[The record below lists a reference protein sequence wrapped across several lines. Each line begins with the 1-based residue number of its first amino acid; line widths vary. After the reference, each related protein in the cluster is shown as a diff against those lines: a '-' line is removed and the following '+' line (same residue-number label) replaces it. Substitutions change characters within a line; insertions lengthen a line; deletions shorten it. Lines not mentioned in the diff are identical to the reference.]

1 MYNKL
6 ILTSL
11 LFIVCSTTILS
22 QKISYVLRM
31 PNPQSHYFEV
41 EMILEDFKQKEIEIK
56 MPVWAPGSY
65 LVREFS
71 KNVNQVRAKDESNKA
86 LKITKKLKNTWVIDN
101 TSKPKKISIKY
112 EVYAFEL
119 SVRTSF
125 LDLTHGFVSGSGV
138 FMYVSGNLQHPGT
151 LAIYPYKDFK
161 KITTALPKSSISV
174 AQDGSESYQ
183 FENYDQLVDCP
194 IEIGNQEEF
203 EFVASG
209 VKHTVAMYGEG
220 NYDVD
225 KLKKDMPKVIEAETA
240 VFGEN
245 PNKEYVFIVHNV
257 VNGQGGLEHMNS
269 TTLSV
274 NRWTYSGSNYIN
286 FLNLVAHEYFHL
298 WNVKRFRPIELGPF
312 NYDQENY
319 TNLLWVMEG
328 FTSYYD
334 ELIMRRIGLVSQEE
348 FVSKIQST
356 VNYVEGTMGS
366 RVQSLAHSSFD
377 AWIKGYRPNENSSNT
392 TMTYYSRGQ
401 VIAAIFDV
409 MIVSKYAGK
418 KGLDD
423 FMKHVYTK
431 YAKELKRGIT
441 DQEFK
446 KELEDF
452 LGQDLTS
459 FYSKYIEGTEIPPYN
474 EYFSKVGVNVTYN
487 GSKKPS
493 FGATL
498 KQEGGK
504 VLVKNVRSGSSA
516 EKAGLSVNDEIIACD
531 GYRVDQSAFESYVN
545 SMDEGDD
552 TEILISRDELV
563 FPLTVKMF
571 SYEKPQFSFTI
582 STDEKTKI
590 LFSYWLR

>member
-1 MYNKL
+1 MINKF
-6 ILTSL
+6 ILTNFIICISASSL
-11 LFIVCSTTILS
+11 VA
-22 QKISYVLRM
+22 QKVNYKLKMS
-31 PNPQSHYFEV
+31 NPQNHYFEV
-41 EMILEDFKQKEIEIK
+41 EMILEGFKQKEIEIK

-71 KNVNQVRAKDESNKA
+71 KNVNQVKAKDESNKS
-86 LKITKKLKNTWVIDN
+86 LKTSKKTKNTWLIDN
-101 TSKPKKISIKY
+101 SNKAKKISITY

-138 FMYVSGNLQHPGT
+138 FMYVSGNQEIAGSLE
-151 LAIYPYKDFK
+151 IVPYKDFK
-161 KITTALPKSSISV
+161 KITTALPKSSISI
-174 AQDGSESYQ
+174 AKDGSETFQ
-183 FENYDQLVDCP
+183 FENYDHLVDCP
-194 IEIGNQEEF
+194 IEIGNQVVF
-203 EFVASG
+203 DFVASG
-209 VKHTVAMYGEG
+209 VKHTVAMYGEA
-220 NYDVD
+220 NYDIE
-225 KLKKDMPKVIEAETA
+225 KLKKDMPKVIDAETA

-298 WNVKRFRPIELGPF
+298 WNVKRLRPIELGPF

-334 ELIMRRIGLVSQEE
+334 ELIMRRIGLVSPEE

-356 VNYVEGTMGS
+356 VNYVEGTAGS

-401 VIAAIFDV
+401 VIASIFDV
-409 MIVSKYAGK
+409 MMVTKYNGK

-423 FMKHVYTK
+423 FMRHVYLK
-431 YAKELKRGIT
+431 YAKELKRGIK

-452 LGQDLTS
+452 LGQDLTP
-459 FYSKYIEGTEIPPYN
+459 FYAKYIEGTEIPPYN
-474 EYFSKVGVNVTYN
+474 EYFSKVGVTVNYT

-498 KQEGGK
+498 KQEAGK
-504 VLVKNVRSGSSA
+504 VLVKNVRSESSA

-531 GYRVDQSAFESYVN
+531 GYRVDQSACESYVN
-545 SMDEGDD
+545 SMTDGEE
-552 TEILISRDELV
+552 TELLISRDDILITLLV
-563 FPLTVKMF
+563 KIH

-582 STDEKTKI
+582 SNDEKTQN

>member
-1 MYNKL
+1 
-6 ILTSL
+6 
-11 LFIVCSTTILS
+11 
-22 QKISYVLRM
+22 
-31 PNPQSHYFEV
+31 
-41 EMILEDFKQKEIEIK
+41 
-56 MPVWAPGSY
+56 
-65 LVREFS
+65 
-71 KNVNQVRAKDESNKA
+71 
-86 LKITKKLKNTWVIDN
+86 
-101 TSKPKKISIKY
+101 
-112 EVYAFEL
+112 
-119 SVRTSF
+119 
-125 LDLTHGFVSGSGV
+125 
-138 FMYVSGNLQHPGT
+138 MYVSGNQEIAGSLE
-151 LAIYPYKDFK
+151 IVPYKDFK
-161 KITTALPKSSISV
+161 KITTALPKSTISI
-174 AQDGSESYQ
+174 AKDGSEIFQ

-194 IEIGNQEEF
+194 IEIGNQVVF
-203 EFVASG
+203 DFVASG
-209 VKHTVAMYGEG
+209 VKHTVAMYGEA
-220 NYDVD
+220 NYDIE
-225 KLKKDMPKVIEAETA
+225 KLKKDMPKVIDAETA

-298 WNVKRFRPIELGPF
+298 WNVKRLRPIELGPF

-334 ELIMRRIGLVSQEE
+334 ELILRRIGLVSQEE

-356 VNYVEGTMGS
+356 VNYVEGTVGS

-409 MIVSKYAGK
+409 MMVTKYNGK

-423 FMKHVYTK
+423 FMRHVYLK

-452 LGQDLTS
+452 LGQDLTP
-459 FYSKYIEGTEIPPYN
+459 FYAKYIEGTEIPPYN
-474 EYFSKVGVNVTYN
+474 EYFSKVGVTVNYT

-498 KQEGGK
+498 KQEAGK
-504 VLVKNVRSGSSA
+504 VLVKNVRSESSA

-531 GYRVDQSAFESYVN
+531 GYRVDQSACESYVN
-545 SMDEGDD
+545 SMAEGDE
-552 TEILISRDELV
+552 TELLISRDDIV
-563 FPLTVKMF
+563 FPLLVKMYSF
-571 SYEKPQFSFTI
+571 EKPQFSFSI
-582 STDEKTKI
+582 STNETTKN

>member
-1 MYNKL
+1 MNIKFL
-6 ILTSL
+6 VTAL
-11 LFIVCSTTILS
+11 LLLLCSTTILA
-22 QKISYVLRM
+22 QKINYVLKM
-31 PNPQSHYFEV
+31 SNPQSHYFEV
-41 EMILEDFKQKEIEIK
+41 EMVLEGFKQKEIEIK

-71 KNVNQVRAKDESNKA
+71 KNVNEVKAKDGTNKS
-86 LKITKKLKNTWVIDN
+86 LKTTKKAKNTWVIDN
-101 TSKPKKISIKY
+101 SSKSKVVSVTY

-125 LDLTHGFVSGSGV
+125 LDLTHGFVSGSGI
-138 FMYVSGNLQHPGT
+138 FMYVSGNQQLSGT
-151 LAIYPYKDFK
+151 VEIVPFKDFK
-161 KITTALPKSSISV
+161 KITTALPKSNISI
-174 AQDGSESYQ
+174 AQDGSETFQ
-183 FENYDQLVDCP
+183 FANYDHLVDCP
-194 IEIGNQEEF
+194 IEIGNQVVF
-203 EFVASG
+203 DFIASG
-209 VKHTVAMYGEG
+209 VKHIVAMYGEA
-220 NYDVD
+220 NYDID

-269 TTLSV
+269 STLSV
-274 NRWTYSGSNYIN
+274 NRWTYEGSNYIN

-319 TNLLWVMEG
+319 TTLLWVMEG

-334 ELIMRRIGLVSQEE
+334 ELIMRRIGLVSPEE
-348 FVSKIQST
+348 FVSKIQNT
-356 VNYVEGTMGS
+356 INYVEGSTGS

-401 VIAAIFDV
+401 IIAAVFDV
-409 MIVSKYAGK
+409 MIIAKYNGE

-423 FMKHVYTK
+423 FMRQVYTK
-431 YAKELKRGIT
+431 YAKELKRGIS

-452 LGQDLTS
+452 LGQDLTL
-459 FYSKYIEGTEIPPYN
+459 FYAKYIEGTEIPPYN
-474 EYFSKVGVNVTYN
+474 EYFSKVGVKVNYTGY
-487 GSKKPS
+487 KKPS

-504 VLVKNVRSGSSA
+504 VLVKTVRSNSSA

-531 GYRVDQSAFESYVN
+531 GYRVDQSACESYVN
-545 SMDEGDD
+545 SMAVGQE
-552 TEILISRDELV
+552 TELLISRDDIIFSLV
-563 FPLTVKMF
+563 LQIYA
-571 SYEKPQFSFTI
+571 YEKPQFSFTI
-582 STDEKTKI
+582 STDDTTKK
-590 LFSYWLR
+590 LFTFWLR

>member
-1 MYNKL
+1 MINKY
-6 ILTSL
+6 ILTI
-11 LFIVCSTTILS
+11 FIVCISAGSLVA
-22 QKISYVLRM
+22 QKVNYKLKMS
-31 PNPQSHYFEV
+31 NPQNHYFEV
-41 EMILEDFKQKEIEIK
+41 EMILEGFKQKEIEIK

-71 KNVNQVRAKDESNKA
+71 KNVNQVRAKDESIKS
-86 LKITKKLKNTWVIDN
+86 LKTSKKTKNTWLIDN
-101 TSKPKKISIKY
+101 SNKAKKISITY

-138 FMYVSGNLQHPGT
+138 FMYVSGNQEIAGSLE
-151 LAIYPYKDFK
+151 IVPYKDFK
-161 KITTALPKSSISV
+161 KITTALPKSTISI
-174 AQDGSESYQ
+174 AKDGSETFQ

-194 IEIGNQEEF
+194 IEIGNQVVF
-203 EFVASG
+203 DFVASG
-209 VKHTVAMYGEG
+209 VKHTVAMYGEA
-220 NYDVD
+220 NYDIE
-225 KLKKDMPKVIEAETA
+225 KLKKDMPKVIDAETA
-240 VFGEN
+240 VFDEN

-298 WNVKRFRPIELGPF
+298 WNVKRLRPIELGPF

-334 ELIMRRIGLVSQEE
+334 ELILRRIGLVSQEE

-356 VNYVEGTMGS
+356 VNYVEGTVGS

-409 MIVSKYAGK
+409 MMVTKYNGK

-423 FMKHVYTK
+423 FMRHVYLK

-452 LGQDLTS
+452 LGQDLTP
-459 FYSKYIEGTEIPPYN
+459 FYAKYIEGTEIPPYN
-474 EYFSKVGVNVTYN
+474 EYFSKVGVTVNYT

-498 KQEGGK
+498 KQEAGK
-504 VLVKNVRSGSSA
+504 VLVKNVRSESSA

-531 GYRVDQSAFESYVN
+531 GYRVDQSACESYVN
-545 SMDEGDD
+545 SMAEGDE
-552 TEILISRDELV
+552 TELLISRDDIV
-563 FPLTVKMF
+563 FPLLVKMYTF
-571 SYEKPQFSFTI
+571 EKPQFSFSI
-582 STDEKTKI
+582 STNETTKN

>member
-1 MYNKL
+1 MFNKL
-6 ILTSL
+6 LLTSL

-22 QKISYVLRM
+22 QKISYVLKM
-31 PNPQSHYFEV
+31 SNPQSHYFEV
-41 EMILEDFKQKEIEIK
+41 EMVLEGFKQKEIEIK

-71 KNVNQVRAKDESNKA
+71 KNVNEVKAKDESNKT
-86 LKITKKLKNTWVIDN
+86 LKSTKKAKNAWVIDN
-101 TSKPKKISIKY
+101 SSKSKKISISY

-138 FMYVSGNLQHPGT
+138 FMYVSGSQNLPGT
-151 LAIYPYKDFK
+151 LEIVPYKDFK
-161 KITTALPKSSISV
+161 KITTALPKSNISIEK
-174 AQDGSESYQ
+174 DGSETFY
-183 FENYDQLVDCP
+183 FENYDHLVDCP
-194 IEIGNQEEF
+194 VEIGNQAVF
-203 EFVASG
+203 DFMASG
-209 VKHTVAMYGEG
+209 VKHIVAMYGEG
-220 NYDVD
+220 NCDIEQ
-225 KLKKDMPKVIEAETA
+225 LKKDMPKVIEAETA

-334 ELIMRRIGLVSQEE
+334 ELIMRRIGLVSEEE

-356 VNYVEGTMGS
+356 VNYVEGTVGS

-409 MIVSKYAGK
+409 MIVSKYNGK

-423 FMKHVYTK
+423 FMRHVYTK
-431 YAKELKRGIT
+431 YAKELKRGIS

-452 LGQDLTS
+452 LGQDLTP
-459 FYSKYIEGTEIPPYN
+459 FYAKYIEGTEIPPYN
-474 EYFSKVGVNVTYN
+474 EYFSKVGVTVNYTGY
-487 GSKKPS
+487 KKPL

-498 KQEGGK
+498 RQEGGK
-504 VLVKNVRSGSSA
+504 VLVKNIRSGSSA
-516 EKAGLSVNDEIIACD
+516 ERAGLSVNDEIIACD
-531 GYRVDQSAFESYVN
+531 GYRVDQSACESYIN
-545 SMDEGDD
+545 SMAEGQE
-552 TEILISRDELV
+552 TELLISRDDLI
-563 FPLTVKMF
+563 FPLVIEIY
-571 SYEKPQFSFTI
+571 SYEKPQFSFTK
-582 STDEKTKI
+582 STDETTKN